1 LSKIFAVKVLCIPL
15 AAHLLS
21 CGGEIDPDEIVI
33 RAADLIS
40 TPVIDPVVQSIDT
53 TLFQP
58 DTITMLPESLL
69 IAQFDSSAVDSTLD
83 SLSVISDSLQMAVG
97 TADTLACP
105 YPLLAIEIHGSLYA
119 SIGDVAGIESDVLG
133 AHFVRCLWWD
143 LNPWG
148 DLIAGDS
155 LYALYD
161 TLGTGLRENS
171 VVCLKYVP
179 VPGSSGHPFTVYTFL
194 RTGDNFP
201 SIWYSGGGEVIS
213 ILNRMP
219 LSTFEEVTGIYGE
232 PREGHIHAGVDY
244 KAPEGTPVRTV
255 MGGTV
260 SRTNWNTVYN
270 GYCVEIDFGGYSEIF
285 LHLEGI
291 ASGVVPGAR
300 LSSGDRIGTVG
311 NTGRSYSPHLHYQV
325 NDPQGNSIDPYLYF
339 SSHRRSLEGSD
350 IVTFR
355 EWREHCDRWLI
366 GGSTE

>member
-1 LSKIFAVKVLCIPL
+1 LNSFPAVKVLCIPI
-15 AAHLLS
+15 ATFLLS

-40 TPVIDPVVQSIDT
+40 TPVIDPVVQPVDT

-69 IAQFDSSAVDSTLD
+69 IAQFDSTAADSTLD
-83 SLSVISDSLQMAVG
+83 SLTAISDSLQMAVW
-97 TADTLACP
+97 TADTLASP
-105 YPLLAIEIHGSLYA
+105 YSLLAIEINGSLYS
-119 SIGDVAGIESDVLG
+119 SIGSVAGIEADVLG
-133 AHFVRCLWWD
+133 AHFVRCMWWD
-143 LNPWG
+143 LNPWR

-171 VVCLKYVP
+171 VVCLRYVP
-179 VPGSSGHPFTVYTFL
+179 VSGSSCHPFTVYTFF

-201 SIWYSGGGEVIS
+201 SIWYSGGDEVIS

-219 LSTFEEVTGIYGE
+219 LSTFEEITGIYGE

-291 ASGVVPGAR
+291 APGVVPGAR

-311 NTGRSYSPHLHYQV
+311 NTGRSYSPHLHYQI
-325 NDPQGNSIDPYLYF
+325 NDPSGNSIDPYLYF
-339 SSHRRSLEGSD
+339 NSHRRLLEGSD
-350 IVTFR
+350 IASFS
-355 EWREHCDRWLI
+355 EWRERCDRWLV